1 MAMGA
6 GIDMVFVPIDDDVL
20 LQATERC
27 ALCRPRSLS
36 LVWFGRSEAI
46 DFSRERPSKKGAS

>member
-27 ALCRPRSLS
+27 VGHGLCL
-36 LVWFGRSEAI
+36 WFGRSEAI